1 MIIYLWIITTITS
14 GSIDTHVPGA
24 NCDEIIKTHITSND
38 FIDRCHRVAEYL
50 HYIKDKEDLENRC
63 KCLNYLL
70 NTKIEYNTF
79 PKKKCSELFDAY
91 EAISDNLKTCKLTIG
106 CINKVDLEQIKKKY
120 YLNEAIKKLEKSI
133 EDNDENIYSTSEE
146 FAQLYTN
153 SIGGCKSDNT
163 EGYCGAIRDLE
174 VLCYHHVKSKNCAEI
189 AKLIQYQE
197 ALKKSVK
204 IVIPCIM
211 ILGIPFFFYILH
223 KFTPFGSWFNNFLI
237 KNKIIRHNINE
248 EVTDGIFE
256 HTNET
261 NGRNSTHSLCYIG
274 YPAT

>member
-1 MIIYLWIITTITS
+1 MGTEQEEDEEDYMPGDNYYATVNAFIKYEEEFNTITS

-24 NCDEIIKTHITSND
+24 NCDEINKTHITDND
-38 FIDRCHRVAEYL
+38 FTGRCHRVAKYL
-50 HYIKDKEDLENRC
+50 HYIKDKEDIENRC

-106 CINKVDLEQIKKKY
+106 CINKVDLEQIKNIY

-133 EDNDENIYSTSEE
+133 EDNDENTYSTAEE

-163 EGYCGAIRDLE
+163 KSYCGAIRDLE
-174 VLCYHHVKSKNCAEI
+174 
-189 AKLIQYQE
+189 
-197 ALKKSVK
+197 
-204 IVIPCIM
+204 
-211 ILGIPFFFYILH
+211 
-223 KFTPFGSWFNNFLI
+223 FTPFVSWFNNYMMN
-237 KNKIIRHNINE
+237 NKIIRPNINE
-248 EVTDGIFE
+248 EVTNGIFE

-261 NGRNSTHSLCYIG
+261 KGRNSTYSLSYIG